1 MSGEQ
6 RPGSTEDP
14 APTTAPPDPPPSP
27 DPNAP
32 HTPHDPD
39 TLCPPGAALY
49 ARALCAGRVHIR
61 EAEPTPCLVD
71 FGLLH
76 PDVDDMQWLLPSE
89 PTSAL
94 LGLLRGIEEQVG
106 QERQREAELMAALE
120 PLLTRV
126 PAAPDIPT
134 DIPAQ
139 PGSPTGAP
147 ARPDGPTDTTPGPE
161 APTDTTPG
169 PEAPTDTAPGPEGPT
184 DTPPHPARP
193 ASPARPTSPALTL
206 HTSLPRISHAIDAAV
221 SRCAEEVLTIQPG
234 GFRPIA
240 DLGAAPPREQALLS
254 RGCRMRTLYQHT
266 TRHAFPVIAHFERLD
281 GDVEVRTLS
290 EVTDQLVVFDRAVAF
305 VPADRDST
313 GALEIRA
320 PAVVGYLVAL
330 FERLWRLATPMFPHP
345 AAPQPAKDGVTA
357 RQRTI
362 AELLVEGLTD
372 AEIADRL
379 GMNVRTVRVHIAKL
393 TGTLGSRNRTQL
405 GFLISRSGILRPG
418 HPA

>member
-1 MSGEQ
+1 MSEERG
-6 RPGSTEDP
+6 PGRKEDG
-14 APTTAPPDPPPSP
+14 APPPE
-27 DPNAP
+27 P
-32 HTPHDPD
+32 HRSHGPD
-39 TLCPPGAALY
+39 TLCAPGAALY
-49 ARALCAGRVHIR
+49 HRALCEGRVHTH
-61 EAEPTPCLVD
+61 EAEPAPCLVD

-76 PDVDDMQWLLPSE
+76 PDVDDMRWLLPGE
-89 PTSAL
+89 PTTTL

-106 QERQREAELMAALE
+106 QERQREAELLAALT
-120 PLLTRV
+120 PLLTR
-126 PAAPDIPT
+126 IPT
-134 DIPAQ
+134 Q
-139 PGSPTGAP
+139 PERPTAP
-147 ARPDGPTDTTPGPE
+147 SERPLRPTDPTDPTDPSERPTRPTDPPEDPSNPENPSSRARPTN
-161 APTDTTPG
+161 
-169 PEAPTDTAPGPEGPT
+169 
-184 DTPPHPARP
+184 
-193 ASPARPTSPALTL
+193 PTSPAITL
-206 HTSLPRISHAIDAAV
+206 HTSLPHTTHAIEAAV

-266 TRHAFPVIAHFERLD
+266 TRHALPVIAHFERLD

-290 EVTDQLVVFDRAVAF
+290 EVTEQLVVFDRAVAF

-357 RQRTI
+357 RQRAI

-372 AEIADRL
+372 AGIADRL

-393 TGTLGSRNRTQL
+393 TSTLGGSSRTQL

-418 HPA
+418 HHM